1 MGGGDGVWR
10 GGGGVVCV
18 LDFYAPPLY
27 IFRRFEHLPDFLERV
42 QVFLFKHFFLL
53 KVLHRVRLRMAV
65 TLCRLRVEH
74 LSDFLPRVQV
84 FLFKH
89 FCLLKVLHRVLL
101 PPLILR
107 VKVII
112 Y

>member
-1 MGGGDGVWR
+1 MSCLKGVWD
-10 GGGGVVCV
+10 GGMVCG
-18 LDFYAPPLY
+18 LDFYARPLY
-27 IFRRFEHLPDFLERV
+27 IFRRFEHLPDFLE
-42 QVFLFKHFFLL
+42 
-53 KVLHRVRLRMAV
+53 
-65 TLCRLRVEH
+65 
-74 LSDFLPRVQV
+74 RVQV